1 MAVDSHL
8 LYSRDGQTGAR
19 SRRDRKAAAAAA
31 VAEVIMLR
39 DKTSVSAADSD
50 P

>member
-1 MAVDSHL
+1 MVVDSHL

-19 SRRDRKAAAAAA
+19 SRDRKAAAAAA

-39 DKTSVSAADSD
+39 DETSVSAADSD